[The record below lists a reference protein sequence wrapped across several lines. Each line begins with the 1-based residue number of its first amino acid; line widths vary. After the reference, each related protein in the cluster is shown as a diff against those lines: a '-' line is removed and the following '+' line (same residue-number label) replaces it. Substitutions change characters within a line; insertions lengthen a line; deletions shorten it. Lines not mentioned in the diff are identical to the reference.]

1 MKRLGTT
8 KSGVALL
15 AIEAR
20 RSGLARTVS
29 RFRRDEDGSL
39 LIFGLFCFV
48 MMLLLA
54 GAALDLMR
62 FEERRTKLQNTVD
75 RAVLA
80 AADLNQTLDAK
91 EVVKDYFRKAGLTP
105 PKDSEIIVQ
114 SGNFNEWRTV
124 SADVKEDMPTWFM
137 NMMGIPKLTT
147 PAAGQAEERIGQ
159 VEISLVL
166 DVSGSMNSNS
176 RLTNLRP
183 AAKSFIDTMFD
194 SVEPGKL
201 SMNIVTY
208 STQVSLGPTLASY
221 FNMSSEHSNSD
232 CIEFTPTQ
240 YDSTALLLKPT
251 MVLPSTPKYQRNGHF
266 DPFNTVSPP
275 SLLNCP
281 QESERDIVAFSGDR
295 VKLKD
300 YVDDLIATGNTSIDV
315 GMKWGAALLDPSLQP
330 VVDSYIQNGRS
341 PSEFS
346 DRPYAYR
353 SPSTPTNMNS
363 MKVIVVMTDGSNTTE
378 YMLNPN
384 YREGNSI
391 IHGNTNY
398 AASDP
403 AGYSVW
409 DATRQQFYLISKST
423 WRNEPWGDG
432 QITTCSGSRCTTTQD
447 PGDSVPL
454 TWQEV
459 WERMSINF
467 VADKLIAKPY
477 GTTVR
482 NQWRSGG
489 NTVVSRMSPT
499 TTPVDKDDLTRN
511 ICTAAKNKD
520 VTIFAIGFE
529 APTAG
534 INLLKQCAS
543 TPSNYYNA
551 AGTNISTAFSAIAS
565 SINKLRLTN

>member
-1 MKRLGTT
+1 MKRLGMT
-8 KSGVALL
+8 KLGVVPL
-15 AIEAR
+15 AVEAR
-20 RSGLARTVS
+20 RSGLARTIS
-29 RFRRDEDGSL
+29 RFRREEDGSL

-91 EVVKDYFRKAGLTP
+91 DVVRDYFLKAGLTP
-105 PKDSEIIVQ
+105 PNPSDITVQ

-124 SADVKEDMPTWFM
+124 TANVTEEMPTWFM
-137 NMMGIPKLTT
+137 NMMGIPKLMT

-176 RLTNLRP
+176 RLTNLKP
-183 AAKSFIDTMFD
+183 AARDFIDTMFD
-194 SVEPGKL
+194 SVETGKL
-201 SMNIVTY
+201 SMNIITY
-208 STQVSLGPTLASY
+208 STQVSAGPTLAAY
-221 FNMSSEHSNSD
+221 FNMSGEHTKSD
-232 CIEFTPTQ
+232 CIEFETSDYNTTAMRFTPGIAAQ
-240 YDSTALLLKPT
+240 
-251 MVLPSTPKYQRNGHF
+251 YQRNGHF

-281 QESERDIVAFSGDR
+281 TEPERDIVAFSGNR
-295 VKLKD
+295 TALKN
-300 YVDDLIATGNTSIDV
+300 YVTNLIATGNTSIDV
-315 GMKWGAALLDPSLQP
+315 GVKWGAALLDPSMAA
-330 VVDSYIQNGRS
+330 VVDDYILNGRS
-341 PSEFS
+341 PAEFS
-346 DRPYAYR
+346 DRPYAYGNR
-353 SPSTPTNMNS
+353 EAI
-363 MKVIVVMTDGSNTTE
+363 KVLVVMSDGENTTE
-378 YMLNPN
+378 YMLKPS
-384 YREGNSI
+384 YRAGNSI
-391 IHGNTNY
+391 ILGNTNY
-398 AASDP
+398 AASNP

-409 DATRQQFYLISKST
+409 DATRNQYYLISKSM
-423 WRNEPWGDG
+423 WRNEAWGDG
-432 QITTCSGSRCTTTQD
+432 SITSCSGSICTTTAD
-447 PGDSVPL
+447 PGDAVPL

-459 WERMSINF
+459 WDRMSINF
-467 VADKLIAKPY
+467 VADRLIARPY

-489 NTVVSRMSPT
+489 NTVVSRMGPT
-499 TTPVDKDDLTRN
+499 TTPLDKDDLTRN
-511 ICTAAKNKD
+511 ICTASKNQG

-529 APTAG
+529 APTNG
-534 INLLKQCAS
+534 VNMLRSCAS
-543 TPSNYYNA
+543 SPANYYNA

>member
-8 KSGVALL
+8 KSGVAFV

-29 RFRRDEDGSL
+29 RFRREEDGSL

-124 SADVKEDMPTWFM
+124 TANVKEDMPTWFM

-176 RLTNLRP
+176 RLTNLKP
-183 AAKSFIDTMFD
+183 AAKDFIDTMFD
-194 SVEPGKL
+194 SVEAGKL

-208 STQVSLGPTLASY
+208 STQVSLGPTLSGY
-221 FNMSSEHSNSD
+221 FNMSGEHSKSD
-232 CIEFTPTQ
+232 CIEFDNADYNTTAMRFTPGIAAQ
-240 YDSTALLLKPT
+240 
-251 MVLPSTPKYQRNGHF
+251 YQRNGHF
-266 DPFNTVSPP
+266 DPFNTVAPP
-275 SLLNCP
+275 TLLNCP
-281 QESERDIVAFSGDR
+281 QEPERDIVAFSGNR
-295 VKLKD
+295 NALKT
-300 YVDDLIATGNTSIDV
+300 YVDNLIAAGNTSIDV
-315 GMKWGAALLDPSLQP
+315 GMKWGAALVDPSMAA
-330 VVDSYIQNGRS
+330 VVDDYIQKGRS
-341 PSEFS
+341 PADFS
-346 DRPYAYR
+346 DRPYAYGNR
-353 SPSTPTNMNS
+353 EAI
-363 MKVIVVMTDGSNTTE
+363 KVIVVMTDGENTTE
-378 YMLNPN
+378 YKLNPA
-384 YREGNSI
+384 YRAGNSI

-398 AASDP
+398 AASNP
-403 AGYSVW
+403 AGYSVY
-409 DATRQQFYLISKST
+409 DATRNQYYLIAKST

-432 QITTCSGSRCTTTQD
+432 QITSCSGSICTTTAD
-447 PGDSVPL
+447 PGDSVQL

-459 WERMSINF
+459 WDRMSINF

-511 ICTAAKNKD
+511 ICSAAKNNG

-529 APTAG
+529 APTNG
-534 INLLKQCAS
+534 VNLLKQCAS
-543 TPSNYYNA
+543 TPANYYNA

>member
-1 MKRLGTT
+1 MKRLGKT
-8 KSGVALL
+8 KSGGVSFAV
-15 AIEAR
+15 EAR
-20 RSGLARTVS
+20 RLGLARTVS
-29 RFRRDEDGSL
+29 RFRKDEDGSL

-91 EVVKDYFRKAGLTP
+91 EVVKDYFLKAGLTP
-105 PKDSEIIVQ
+105 PDPSDIIVQ
-114 SGNFNEWRTV
+114 SGTFNEWRTV
-124 SADVKEDMPTWFM
+124 TANVNEEMPTWFM
-137 NMMGIPKLTT
+137 NMMGIPKLVT

-176 RLTNLRP
+176 RLTNLKP
-183 AAKSFIDTMFD
+183 AARDFIDTMFD
-194 SVEPGKL
+194 SVEAGKL

-208 STQVSLGPTLASY
+208 STQTSVGPTLAAY
-221 FNMSSEHSNSD
+221 FNMSGEHTKSD
-232 CIEFTPTQ
+232 CIEFNPSDYDTP
-240 YDSTALLLKPT
+240 A
-251 MVLPSTPKYQRNGHF
+251 MRFTPGIAAQYQRNGHF
-266 DPFNTVSPP
+266 DPFNTVAPP

-281 QESERDIVAFSGDR
+281 TEPERDIVAFSGDR
-295 VKLKD
+295 NALKT
-300 YVDDLIATGNTSIDV
+300 YVSNLVATGNTSIDV
-315 GMKWGAALLDPSLQP
+315 GVKWGAALLDPSMGA
-330 VVDSYIQNGRS
+330 VVDDYILNGRS

-346 DRPYAYR
+346 ERPYGYGNREAI
-353 SPSTPTNMNS
+353 
-363 MKVIVVMTDGSNTTE
+363 KVIVVMTDGSNTTE
-378 YMLNPN
+378 YMLKPG
-384 YREGNSI
+384 YRTGNSI
-391 IHGNTNY
+391 IMGNTSY
-398 AASDP
+398 ASNVAG
-403 AGYSVW
+403 GYSLW
-409 DATRQQFYLISKST
+409 DATRNQYYIVARGI

-432 QITTCSGSRCTTTQD
+432 TYRTCSTCSWQQD

-459 WERMSINF
+459 WDRMSINF
-467 VADKLIAKPY
+467 VADRIISPAW
-477 GTTVR
+477 GSTVR
-482 NQWRSGG
+482 NQWRASG

-511 ICTAAKNKD
+511 ICTAAKTQG

-534 INLLKQCAS
+534 VNLLRQCAS
-543 TPSNYYNA
+543 TPANYYDA